1 MDCRP
6 YAVAIALLGLV
17 PDPAFATD
25 RSLSPPA
32 TAVAKA
38 TILKGLDLRTV
49 PHGEQ
54 DHPDRAPTLTG
65 QRKLRSIDN
74 EGRTLPYPH
83 FGKVRLI
90 VIDLP

>member
-17 PDPAFATD
+17 PDTANATD
-25 RSLSPPA
+25 RATSLPA
-32 TAVAKA
+32 TAVART

-49 PHGEQ
+49 PHGAQ
-54 DHPDRAPTLTG
+54 DHPDRALPLNG
-65 QRKLRSIDN
+65 QRKLRSVDS
-74 EGRTLPYPH
+74 EGRTVPFPR
-83 FGKVRLI
+83 FGAVQLI